1 MDHQTFAQ
9 LLGNYGEFVGAI
21 AVVGTLI
28 YFGVQLRKT
37 ERAMVNSFF
46 SGMQLAR
53 ITGNS
58 QLLEHVDLVVNAN
71 SGAELDEAQVEKLR
85 LLCRGQ
91 ATIMFFAYLNVRN
104 LGGDG
109 ATQARTFASYLCDN
123 PAMEALWSADSEQD
137 LRDTQDASHP
147 PSDWVKSVTDQLL
160 AVKSNRSNGAT

>member
-37 ERAMVNSFF
+37 ERAMANSFF

-53 ITGNS
+53 LTGNS

-71 SGAELDEAQVEKLR
+71 SGAELDATQVEKLR
-85 LLCRGQ
+85 
-91 ATIMFFAYLNVRN
+91 
-104 LGGDG
+104 
-109 ATQARTFASYLCDN
+109 
-123 PAMEALWSADSEQD
+123 
-137 LRDTQDASHP
+137 
-147 PSDWVKSVTDQLL
+147 
-160 AVKSNRSNGAT
+160 